1 MSVPPEPP
9 PRPSIRSNA
18 PPPLRL
24 NPRFPG
30 GESTDFPVIRRISPP
45 LVQPRSRCGP
55 RTKGSLLYQGLR
67 ADSDPRRRG
76 LRQSG
81 RGKDPHSLPSLAKW
95 GRVPEQS
102 EGGRGQPASLH
113 RRDEACRELETA
125 PSAEKHSGSQYRRV
139 IPAPQPLRSG
149 HPSGCLRLRHSVG
162 EAKARLLGEKRKA
175 HPSNRVVLVR
185 VDEDD
190 RLPRAE
196 SEAALEHGN
205 GGERG
210 DEPRHYVVG
219 SVTR

>member
-1 MSVPPEPP
+1 ML
-9 PRPSIRSNA
+9 A
-18 PPPLRL
+18 PPPLR
-24 NPRFPG
+24 
-30 GESTDFPVIRRISPP
+30 
-45 LVQPRSRCGP
+45 
-55 RTKGSLLYQGLR
+55 
-67 ADSDPRRRG
+67 
-76 LRQSG
+76 G